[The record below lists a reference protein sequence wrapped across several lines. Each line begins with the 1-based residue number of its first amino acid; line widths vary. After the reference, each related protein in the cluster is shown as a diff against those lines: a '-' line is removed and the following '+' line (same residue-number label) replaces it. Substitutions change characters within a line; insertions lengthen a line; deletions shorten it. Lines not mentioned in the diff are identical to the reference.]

1 MLWSV
6 LGIHVFPFRSFSSP
20 LQDLIGTLTAVEFFC
35 YETSCGYVKD
45 PVDPQKLFSLFQ
57 EPIKCKTPR
66 NPENGHSFGETYT
79 VGAEVTFS
87 CEEGYQLVG
96 AARITCLESGEWS
109 HLIPYCEGMLSKF
122 PRAYGVQQC

>member
-1 MLWSV
+1 M
-6 LGIHVFPFRSFSSP
+6 
-20 LQDLIGTLTAVEFFC
+20 EFFC

-57 EPIKCKTPR
+57 EPIKCKTPG
-66 NPENGHSFGETYT
+66 NPENGHSSGETYT

-122 PRAYGVQQC
+122 LMFMVYSSARKSGWRNAKCGPNIFYI